1 MELLS
6 GTGFYSRDGV
16 STPARICP
24 LKAFVDLMTHRMDEQ
39 WFTEASGNTTAND
52 EWTFSLALGDRAQS
66 VLEEHWN
73 TWITDDDIR
82 IISESGFN
90 HIRIPIGYWAFMN
103 EPAGTPYVSMGGQLE
118 QMTRVIESAAN
129 YGLYVIIDLH
139 GLPGSQNGEQA
150 SGHVGYK

>member
-1 MELLS
+1 
-6 GTGFYSRDGV
+6 
-16 STPARICP
+16 
-24 LKAFVDLMTHRMDEQ
+24 MDELE
-39 WFTEASGNTTAND
+39 FTTTGGNASVD
-52 EWTFSLALGDRAQS
+52 EWTFSEALGDRAQS

-73 TWITDDDIR
+73 TWITDDDIK

-103 EPAGTPYVSMGGQLE
+103 EPAGTPYVSMGGQLD

-150 SGHVGYK
+150 SGHVGYKWGFCLRSHQTSPEMNLY